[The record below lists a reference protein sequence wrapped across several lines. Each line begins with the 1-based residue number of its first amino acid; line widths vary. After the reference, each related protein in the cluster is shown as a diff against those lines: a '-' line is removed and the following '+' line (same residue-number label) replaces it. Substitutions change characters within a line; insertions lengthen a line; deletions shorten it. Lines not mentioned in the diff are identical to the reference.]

1 MIYMLILY
9 LVHKNENI
17 CVLFCLRTLV
27 SGTQSTRSWDYCFYR
42 EDFFKLWFMDN
53 LQQNHTGSF
62 MKICTSRPSWVRISS
77 NWAWVKLEGLQ
88 RSNNNNKVSSS
99 SCEQQSLEK
108 LSEFLKTVKPVN
120 NKGLEFCL
128 LVLRP
133 TFFSLVF
140 ILQKD

>member
-1 MIYMLILY
+1 MKIY
-9 LVHKNENI
+9 V
-17 CVLFCLRTLV
+17 FCFVWEHLCL
-27 SGTQSTRSWDYCFYR
+27 GHTQSTRSWDYCFYR

-99 SCEQQSLEK
+99 SCEQQSLDK
-108 LSEFLKTVKPVN
+108 LSEFLKTMKPVN

-128 LVLRP
+128 LMLRP

-140 ILQKD
+140 ILQKDKKKKNLKEHNK